1 MTDKKTIQVKTM
13 ENIDDKELLEII
25 EVLKRLDKYEINL
38 NTYVKINFDI
48 YQILM
53 LDVRQCNSK

>member
-25 EVLKRLDKYEINL
+25 EVLKKLDKYEINL
-38 NTYVKINFDI
+38 NTYVKINFDW
-48 YQILM
+48 ILM

>member
-38 NTYVKINFDI
+38 NTYVKINFD
-48 YQILM
+48 
-53 LDVRQCNSK
+53 